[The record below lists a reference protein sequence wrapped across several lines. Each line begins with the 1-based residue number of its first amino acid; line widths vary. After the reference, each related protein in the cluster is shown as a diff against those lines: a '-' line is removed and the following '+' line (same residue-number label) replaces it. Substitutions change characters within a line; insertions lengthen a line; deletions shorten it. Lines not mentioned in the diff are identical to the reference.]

1 MLHVRICLP
10 SWGDVWVWWSSS
22 HSMFTELSWA
32 SSVSRSFAAWS
43 STSKVA
49 PTHRRNIVVFGGL
62 RLCVKCHLLCVTCLC
77 VLS

>member
-1 MLHVRICLP
+1 
-10 SWGDVWVWWSSS
+10 
-22 HSMFTELSWA
+22 MFSELSWA

-43 STSKVA
+43 SASKVA
-49 PTHRRNIVVFGGL
+49 PAHRRDIVVFGSL